1 MYVGSSGISYLDD
14 MMMMMRQAG
23 EARKVKLDLL
33 EEEEEEERGLFFRHS
48 NHIANHTKKREEFGS
63 LDLFLPRWIQVVVVV
78 VRKVVGSSNLSV
90 ACLSL
95 SLSQSS
101 RLGEEQCD
109 YPRIPSS
116 SSSSSSSP
124 SSSESSTEVVL
135 AVLRNPC
142 PTSSPRAI
150 SFPSFKRSSLLALRF
165 KLFLTELDGGVF
177 KPPDSAASVG
187 GSSGCASLSSFSS
200 SGTASAAFFALFVFF
215 FWETFFGTVAAGA
228 GVARARVLLP
238 LSFASALRM
247 MWAIR

>member
-1 MYVGSSGISYLDD
+1 M
-14 MMMMMRQAG
+14 
-23 EARKVKLDLL
+23 
-33 EEEEEEERGLFFRHS
+33 
-48 NHIANHTKKREEFGS
+48 
-63 LDLFLPRWIQVVVVV
+63 VV

-95 SLSQSS
+95 SRSQSS
-101 RLGEEQCD
+101 HLGEEQRD
-109 YPRIPSS
+109 YPRRPSS

-124 SSSESSTEVVL
+124 SSSESSTEAVL

-177 KPPDSAASVG
+177 KPPDSVPSVG

-215 FWETFFGTVAAGA
+215 FCGTFFETVAAGA

>member
-1 MYVGSSGISYLDD
+1 M
-14 MMMMMRQAG
+14 
-23 EARKVKLDLL
+23 
-33 EEEEEEERGLFFRHS
+33 
-48 NHIANHTKKREEFGS
+48 
-63 LDLFLPRWIQVVVVV
+63 
-78 VRKVVGSSNLSV
+78 SV
-90 ACLSL
+90 SLSL

-101 RLGEEQCD
+101 HLGEEQCD
-109 YPRIPSS
+109 YPRRPSS

-124 SSSESSTEVVL
+124 SSSESSTEAIL
-135 AVLRNPC
+135 AILRNPC

-165 KLFLTELDGGVF
+165 KFFLTELDGGVF

-215 FWETFFGTVAAGA
+215 FWETFFETVAAGV

>member
-1 MYVGSSGISYLDD
+1 M
-14 MMMMMRQAG
+14 
-23 EARKVKLDLL
+23 
-33 EEEEEEERGLFFRHS
+33 
-48 NHIANHTKKREEFGS
+48 
-63 LDLFLPRWIQVVVVV
+63 
-78 VRKVVGSSNLSV
+78 
-90 ACLSL
+90 SL
-95 SLSQSS
+95 SHTHTQSS
-101 RLGEEQCD
+101 HLGEEQCD
-109 YPRIPSS
+109 YPRRPSS

-135 AVLRNPC
+135 AILRNPC

-177 KPPDSAASVG
+177 KPPDSAVSVG

-200 SGTASAAFFALFVFF
+200 AGTASAAFFALFVFF
-215 FWETFFGTVAAGA
+215 FWETFFGPVAA